1 MTTFFSLVRANFLM
15 VMRQRALI
23 ISSLGLSVIS
33 VLVFGFLFG
42 SNGAARTQLG
52 VVDQDHSAI
61 SAQLTS
67 QLQKSSSLQVYT
79 GSQDE
84 EEQALRDGNRD
95 AVIIMAPGF
104 GNQVLQGGA
113 HLTVIYNQS
122 DPVTAATTKL
132 TISAIVESI
141 NSAATNRPEP
151 ITLDEQGIS
160 VKNLHT
166 IDYVTPGM
174 VGMLLMWANLT
185 VAVQLVFWR
194 EQGITKRLAAT
205 PLAPIAMISGQLLAR
220 LLLSVAQEVVLIA
233 LAIWLFNV
241 QIYGNIGLLALVVI
255 LGALTMLAIGFAVAG
270 FFKKSQA
277 AQAAI
282 LLVSF
287 PMMFLGGS
295 YFPVNQV
302 TGFLQNVIHVLPL
315 FYLNDALRQVINNG
329 AGWAAIQ
336 TSALILI
343 AWIIGSMLIT
353 WRAFR
358 WQA

>member
-1 MTTFFSLVRANFLM
+1 MATFFSLVRANFVM
-15 VMRQRALI
+15 VLRQRAVI

-42 SNGAARTQLG
+42 DNGAARTQLG
-52 VVDQDHSAI
+52 VVDQDRSSV
-61 SAQLTS
+61 SAQFVS
-67 QLQKSSSLQVYT
+67 QLEKNSSLHVST
-79 GSQDE
+79 GNQSE
-84 EEQALRDGNRD
+84 EEQALTDGNRD

-104 GNQVLQGGA
+104 GDGVVHGGA
-113 HLTVIYNQS
+113 HLQVIYNQS
-122 DPVTAATTKL
+122 DPVTAAATRL
-132 TISAIVESI
+132 AVNAGVDGLNRSASNQPSLV
-141 NSAATNRPEP
+141 
-151 ITLDEQGIS
+151 TLDERGVS
-160 VKNLHT
+160 VKSLRT
-166 IDYVTPGM
+166 IDFVAPGM

-220 LLLSVAQEVVLIA
+220 LLLSVVQEVVLIA
-233 LAIWLFNV
+233 LAIWIFNV
-241 QIYGNIGLLALVVI
+241 HIYGNIGLLALVVVV
-255 LGALTMLAIGFAVAG
+255 GAVTMLAIGFAVAS

-277 AQAAI
+277 ANAAI

-295 YFPVNQV
+295 YFPVNQIG
-302 TGFLQNVIHVLPL
+302 GFLQDFIHALPL

-329 AGWAAIQ
+329 AGWSAIQ
-336 TSALILI
+336 TSVLVLA
-343 AWIIGSMLIT
+343 AWVIGAMLVT

-358 WQA
+358 WQ